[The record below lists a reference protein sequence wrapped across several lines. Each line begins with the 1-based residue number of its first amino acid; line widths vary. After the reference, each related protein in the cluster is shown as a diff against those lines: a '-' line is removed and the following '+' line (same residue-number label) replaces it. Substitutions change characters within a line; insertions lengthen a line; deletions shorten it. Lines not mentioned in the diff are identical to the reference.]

1 MINLSVKWHEESEL
15 IQMVIFMGK
24 KKILDDL
31 VSRVSLNEI
40 SEFLNETLENKN
52 VFKDP
57 KTRENII
64 TGDIGDDDLQELCEY
79 FDIEFR
85 F

>member
-1 MINLSVKWHEESEL
+1 MINLSVRWHEESEL

-40 SEFLNETLENKN
+40 SEFLNESLENKN
-52 VFKDP
+52 VFKDQ

-64 TGDIGDDDLQELCEY
+64 TGDINDDDLQELCEY

>member
-40 SEFLNETLENKN
+40 SEFLNEVLENKN
-52 VFKDP
+52 IFKDS
-57 KTRENII
+57 KTRENTI
-64 TGDIGDDDLQELCEY
+64 TGDISDDDIQELYEY
-79 FDIEFR
+79 FDIEPR
-85 F
+85 

>member
-15 IQMVIFMGK
+15 IQMVIFIGK

-40 SEFLNETLENKN
+40 SEFLNESLENKN
-52 VFKDP
+52 VFRDP

-64 TGDIGDDDLQELCEY
+64 TGDINDDDLQELCEY

>member
-40 SEFLNETLENKN
+40 SEFLNEALENKN
-52 VFKDP
+52 SFKDS

-64 TGDIGDDDLQELCEY
+64 TGDISDDDLQELCEY
-79 FDIEFR
+79 FDIEPK
-85 F
+85 